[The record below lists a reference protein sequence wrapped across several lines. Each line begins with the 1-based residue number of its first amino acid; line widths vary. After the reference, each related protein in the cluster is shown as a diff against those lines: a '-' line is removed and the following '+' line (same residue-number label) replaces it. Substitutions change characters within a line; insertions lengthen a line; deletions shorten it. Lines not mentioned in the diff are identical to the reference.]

1 MTDTAPDTAVRKS
14 PAPEVL
20 LEIAGVRQTYTKGA
34 SDDLLVLD
42 GVNLTLKAGEIVGLL
57 GRSGSGK
64 SSLLRIIA
72 GLARPVAGELRW
84 RGRPVR
90 GPSEAIAMVFQ
101 SFALF
106 PWLTVLEN
114 VEIGLEPLGI
124 PTTERRSRSLQAIDL
139 IGLDGFENAYP
150 KELSGG
156 MRQRVGFARGLVM
169 QPELLLM
176 DEPFSALDVL
186 TAETLR
192 TDLIDL
198 WMEGKLPLRSIL
210 MVSHNIEEAVLMCD
224 RILLFAASP
233 GRVAAEIKIDLPH
246 PRNRTDAAF
255 RKLVDQVYERMTNP
269 YDPALKAEQPTA
281 EQVASAGI
289 GMKLPDISTNL
300 LAGLMEALAATPFKG
315 KADLP
320 ELADELTMEVDELF
334 PIAETLQL
342 LGFADIAHGDIRLTE
357 PGRRFV
363 GLDVDAR
370 KKLFADQFL
379 ARVPIAALIHR
390 VLDER
395 PSHRAP
401 YRRFSEELEDFM
413 SEDFAEETL
422 AAVISWGRYAE
433 LFSYDEQAQTFS
445 LEDPAA

>member
-1 MTDTAPDTAVRKS
+1 MATAVAARAKGK
-14 PAPEVL
+14 PL
-20 LEIAGVRQTYTKGA
+20 LEIKGLSQTYAKA
-34 SDDLLVLD
+34 AADDLLVLE
-42 GVNLTLKAGEIVGLL
+42 GVDLTVRDGEIVGLL
-57 GRSGSGK
+57 GRSGVGK

-72 GLARPVAGELRW
+72 GLTRPKSGEVRW
-84 RGRPVR
+84 RGRPLA
-90 GPSEAIAMVFQ
+90 GPSEGIAMVFQ

-114 VEIGLEPLGI
+114 VELGLEPLGVNSA
-124 PTTERRSRSLQAIDL
+124 ERRSRSLQAIDL

-192 TDLIDL
+192 TDLIEL
-198 WMEGKLPLRSIL
+198 WSEGKLPLRSL
-210 MVSHNIEEAVLMCD
+210 LLVSHSIEEAVLMCD
-224 RILLFAASP
+224 RILLIAGNP
-233 GRVAAEIKIDLPH
+233 GKVAAEIPIDLPH
-246 PRNRTDAAF
+246 PRNRNDEAF
-255 RKLVDQVYERMTNP
+255 RELVDKVYGRMTNP
-269 YDPALKAEQPTA
+269 SGPADKPKAQ
-281 EQVASAGI
+281 SAG
-289 GMKLPDISTNL
+289 MDLVLSEVSTNT
-300 LAGLMEALAATPFKG
+300 LAGFLETLAAEPFKG

-320 ELADELTMEVDELF
+320 EIADELTMEIDELF
-334 PIAETLQL
+334 PIAETLAL
-342 LGFADIAHGDIRLTE
+342 LKLAEVDRGDIRITA

-363 GLDVDAR
+363 ESDVDAR
-370 KKLFADQFL
+370 KKIFAEQLL
-379 ARVPIAALIHR
+379 ATVPIVALIRR

-413 SEDFAEETL
+413 SEEFAEETL
-422 AAVISWGRYAE
+422 ASVVSWGRYAE
-433 LFSYDEQAQTFS
+433 LFSYDEQAQAFS
-445 LEDPAA
+445 LEDPE